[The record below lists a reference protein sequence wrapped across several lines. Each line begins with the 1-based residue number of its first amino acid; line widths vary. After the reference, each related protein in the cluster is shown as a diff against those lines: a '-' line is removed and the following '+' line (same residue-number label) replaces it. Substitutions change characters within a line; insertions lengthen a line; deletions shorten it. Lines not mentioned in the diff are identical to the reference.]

1 VSAQAPSIDPV
12 LASVL
17 QRRVEAIAKEMA
29 TMLMR
34 SSRSP
39 IFNEI
44 GDLVTVVFDAT
55 GRTLAQA
62 EFAAI
67 IAFGAQPPMEYII
80 EYFGADIHDGDVII
94 HNDVYS
100 RGNQNADTGIYIPI
114 FHEGELI
121 GWTASKG
128 HLADIGG
135 MTAGGYNPNAR
146 EIWQE
151 ALRIPP
157 VKIYDAGRYRKDV
170 WDFIAANIR
179 FDFVMEDVK
188 SMIGVCQV
196 GRRRMLEMLDRYGA
210 STFIEHMEYVLDSSE
225 KQVRAELSRWP
236 DGVYHGESYMVS
248 DGFDQTKRYRIAVE
262 VTVTGD
268 EITFDFSETD
278 DQAPGITNMPEASA
292 KGAIRIGF
300 LMLLA
305 AGGLKIPTNQG
316 LFAPVHTKFREGSLL
331 SPRFPAASIFGN
343 QMCDEVVE
351 CIMMAMRDALPDRVT
366 AGWNQFLC
374 TALTGVDPRNEE
386 PFVMFTVFQRNGP
399 GAMLGHDGWDAF
411 GFTGT
416 AGQMRSPDPEMFEL
430 TTPHFMEY
438 CELLPDSAGA
448 GQWRGGLGTRSA
460 WHVLGH
466 NETGVTLGDDL
477 VHEGA
482 TPAPGIFGGKDAG
495 LNTLR
500 VEFPDGTQRDWG
512 SKEIIDWLPE
522 GTRIVSECGGGGG
535 YGDPLRRDPQ
545 VVLEEVQ
552 AGLMSAKKAF
562 QDYAVAVDEASL
574 TLDHKKTDAERE
586 TRAQGSA
593 AEVPQYMG
601 TEGVL

>member
-1 VSAQAPSIDPV
+1 MTVQAQSVDPI

-44 GDLVTVVFDAT
+44 GDLVTVVFDAK

-80 EYFGADIHDGDVII
+80 EYFGDDIHDGDVII

-157 VKIYDAGRYRKDV
+157 VKIYDAGSFRKDV

-188 SMIGVCQV
+188 SMVGVCQV
-196 GRRRMLEMLDRYGA
+196 GKRRMIEMLSRYGTA
-210 STFIEHMEYVLDSSE
+210 TFDAHMNYILESSE
-225 KQVRAELSRWP
+225 RQVRAELSRWE
-236 DGVYHGESYMVS
+236 DGTYFGESWMVS
-248 DGFDQTKRYRIAVE
+248 DGIDPTKQYRIAVE
-262 VTVTGD
+262 VTVAGD

-292 KGAIRIGF
+292 MGAIRIGF

-374 TALTGVDPRNEE
+374 TALTGIDPRNEE

-448 GQWRGGLGTRSA
+448 GEWRGGLGTRSA
-460 WHVLGH
+460 WHILGH

-477 VHEGA
+477 IHEGA

-495 LNTLR
+495 LNMLR
-500 VEFPDGTQRDWG
+500 IEFPDGSQRDWG

-535 YGDPLRRDPQ
+535 YGDPLLRSPD
-545 VVLEEVQ
+545 VVADEVK
-552 AGLMSAKKAF
+552 AGLLSPRNAF
-562 QDYAVAVDEASL
+562 QDYGVVLNEVSCVVDLEG
-574 TLDHKKTDAERE
+574 TLQERKMRSTTSN
-586 TRAQGSA
+586 TRVSESTAKES
-593 AEVPQYMG
+593 VR
-601 TEGVL
+601 